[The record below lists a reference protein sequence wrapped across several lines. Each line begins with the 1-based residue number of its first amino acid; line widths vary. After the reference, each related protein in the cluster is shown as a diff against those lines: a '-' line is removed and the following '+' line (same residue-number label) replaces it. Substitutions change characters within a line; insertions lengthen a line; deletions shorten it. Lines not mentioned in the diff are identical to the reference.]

1 MDNWAWRGQTH
12 PVAAREPTQGGQ
24 GEMHAE
30 EIRLAAESGA
40 WTLEEHL
47 AALRNE
53 RPRVFWLGFT
63 LALLVHALLI
73 IGIGRSSNRTLGKED
88 GASDAIAV
96 EIVDGATLK
105 DSMAP
110 PAPPAAAPPA
120 QQPQQQQQPPQPAQ
134 PEVPPTPPTPP
145 EVAEAQPPPPP
156 PPPEAAPPK
165 ETPPEKS
172 PSTGAAGGFRRYPG
186 GAAGNA
192 ARSGKAAEDAGAAE
206 RSAQAGGN
214 TGREAAAPKQAEQK
228 QQQQA
233 KPKPKPP
240 QKRTQTSALDLS
252 VPSDDGTDGDD
263 AGTSSAVQRPPGI
276 TRSGENDEFA
286 RNVIRALQKSM
297 PRERANG
304 RVTVRIVLS
313 ENGSRADVKL
323 LKSGGDPDLDF
334 NVMFAARQT
343 AYPFPPNKS
352 TLVDRT
358 FTVTYIYR

>member
-1 MDNWAWRGQTH
+1 MRAD
-12 PVAAREPTQGGQ
+12 
-24 GEMHAE
+24 
-30 EIRLAAESGA
+30 EIRLAAEGGA
-40 WTLEEHL
+40 LTLEGHL

-63 LALLVHALLI
+63 LALLVHALFI
-73 IGIGRSSNRTLGKED
+73 IGIGRSSNRTLGTED
-88 GASDAIAV
+88 GAADAIAV

-110 PAPPAAAPPA
+110 PEPPAAAPPA
-120 QQPQQQQQPPQPAQ
+120 QQPQQQQQPPQQAQ
-134 PEVPPTPPTPP
+134 PEVPPAPPVPP
-145 EVAEAQPPPPP
+145 EVAEAQPA

-165 ETPPEKS
+165 ETPPDTKS
-172 PSTGAAGGFRRYPG
+172 PTQALPEDFADTL
-186 GAAGNA
+186 
-192 ARSGKAAEDAGAAE
+192 AELQDTPANQEKPQTPPEQLKETPKPELKPAE
-206 RSAQAGGN
+206 KEQ
-214 TGREAAAPKQAEQK
+214 PKPAEPK
-228 QQQQA
+228 QQQA

-252 VPSDDGTDGDD
+252 VPSDTDGADSD
-263 AGTSSAVQRPPGI
+263 EGGASAVQRPPGI

-286 RNVIRALQKSM
+286 RNVIRALQKTM
-297 PRERANG
+297 PRERAHG

-343 AYPFPPNKS
+343 AYPFPPHNS